1 MKKRNIIL
9 IIVVIVVIVIG
20 LVCVKLSFRNDQEKE
35 SENNASNEVDIY
47 DQEAINEIKAEMNA
61 TADTNMYQI
70 EEEYDGRQ
78 ILQIKPSI
86 QFETVLAGIL
96 KDGQPLENE
105 IQDLLKDKPS
115 QKGIWIARQSRDSFL
130 ELLKEIKISGFS
142 INEEGYLY
150 VTEENDGEEA
160 KKLREAIQSN
170 RLYIIDVSGT
180 SYTRDEF
187 SGEII
192 EYPFEKMDPAQAVDV
207 YQEGNISLLEVTTN
221 EKGNLSKQEIL
232 KEILLNMQN

>member
-1 MKKRNIIL
+1 MKKRNIIP
-9 IIVVIVVIVIG
+9 IIVAIIVIAIG
-20 LVCVKLSFRNDQEKE
+20 LVCVKLNFRNGQEKE
-35 SENNASNEVDIY
+35 NENNASNEVDIY
-47 DQEAINEIKAEMNA
+47 DEEVIDEIKEELNA
-61 TADTNMYQI
+61 TADTDMYQI

-96 KDGQPLENE
+96 KNGQPLENE
-105 IQDLLKDKPS
+105 IQDLLKDKPN

-130 ELLKEIKISGFS
+130 KLLKDAEISGFS

-150 VTEENDGEEA
+150 VTEENDKEET
-160 KKLREAIQSN
+160 KKLKEAITSN
-170 RLYIIDVSGT
+170 QLYIIDVSGT
-180 SYTRDEF
+180 SYIRDEF

-192 EYPFEKMDPAQAVDV
+192 EYPFEKMDPDQAVDV
-207 YQEGNISLLEVTTN
+207 YQEGDIVVLEVTTN

-232 KEILLNMQN
+232 EDIILNIQH

>member
-9 IIVVIVVIVIG
+9 IIVAIVMIVIG
-20 LVCVKLSFRNDQEKE
+20 LVFVKLDFQNGQDEEKQT
-35 SENNASNEVDIY
+35 SNEVDIY
-47 DQEAINEIKAEMNA
+47 NQEVINEIKDEMNA
-61 TADTNMYQI
+61 TADTDMYQI

-96 KDGQPLENE
+96 KNAQPVENE
-105 IQDLLKDKPS
+105 IQDLLKDKPN
-115 QKGIWIARQSRDSFL
+115 QKGIWIAKQSRDSFL
-130 ELLKEIKISGFS
+130 TLLKDTEISGFS

-150 VTEENDGEEA
+150 VTEENDKEEA

-180 SYTRDEF
+180 SYTRDDF

-192 EYPFEKMDPAQAVDV
+192 EYPFEKMDPYQAVDV
-207 YQEGNISLLEVTTN
+207 YQEGDVAILQVTTN
-221 EKGNLSKQEIL
+221 EKGELSKQEIL
-232 KEILLNMQN
+232 EDILLNVQR

>member
-1 MKKRNIIL
+1 MKKRNRIL
-9 IIVVIVVIVIG
+9 IIVVIVVIVIS
-20 LVCVKLSFRNDQEKE
+20 LVLFKLNSQNNQDKEKQI
-35 SENNASNEVDIY
+35 ANEVDIY
-47 DQEAINEIKAEMNA
+47 NQEVINEIKDEMNA
-61 TADTNMYQI
+61 TADTDMYQI

-96 KDGQPLENE
+96 KNGQPLENE

-115 QKGIWIARQSRDSFL
+115 QKGIWIAKQSRDAFL
-130 ELLKEIKISGFS
+130 KLLKDTAISGFS

-150 VTEENDGEEA
+150 VTEENDKEET
-160 KKLREAIQSN
+160 KKIKEAIESN

-192 EYPFEKMDPAQAVDV
+192 EYPFERMDPNQAVDV
-207 YQEGNISLLEVTTN
+207 YQEGDIAILEVTTN

-232 KEILLNMQN
+232 EDILLNVQS